1 MGESMDLPIHRL
13 KSLRAI
19 DNFLEETIE
28 EEINN
33 IKEQLKDELKSAI
46 DDEIDELADIRF
58 EEKLKAIGE
67 TYVYDWFRPQIYAR
81 PEFREYS
88 REELPEI
95 IHVVNVKVMGLKE
108 SVIRDLIAKHKA
120 HARPG
125 QLFSPPYWN
134 IRVVDYLSGYHKEK
148 GDELEHR
155 PMTMYITRGGKC
167 FSSEDIE
174 TIGIPEITKRMKEFR
189 VPISRSVYENIC
201 YSNQEEMAE
210 IFEFPGDTNE
220 LMRLRWLVN
229 DSMKLAF
236 QVYKAEQLVKEAD
249 SKMDEANL
257 KLSQAEIL
265 VVTQTIDNESREV
278 NYQQRMIALEAQEAE
293 YRERIA
299 ALYAKEA
306 EYQEHTTTIEAQE
319 DEFENGMEYLDE
331 KEDEYKERIKKLE
344 SKEMQMVLCRSVV
357 RQFISQIAGVI
368 VECNDLMPE
377 KGEDFAKLGMRL
389 DHVTTE
395 LMNLDIN
402 ISEKE
407 EE

>member
-1 MGESMDLPIHRL
+1 MNNSSSSSKNNMGESMELPIHRL

-19 DNFLEETIE
+19 DDILEDTIE
-28 EEINN
+28 TSFEIM
-33 IKEQLKDELKSAI
+33 KDDFKDALKSAI
-46 DDEIDELADIRF
+46 DDEIDELADIRL

-120 HARPG
+120 NARPG

-155 PMTMYITRGGKC
+155 PVTMYITRGGKC

-174 TIGIPEITKRMKEFR
+174 TVGIPEITKRMKEFR

-220 LMRLRWLVN
+220 LMRLRWLAN

-236 QVYKAEQLVKEAD
+236 QVYKAEQLVKEVD

-265 VVTQTIDNESREV
+265 VVTQTIDNESREI

-293 YRERIA
+293 YRERIT
-299 ALYAKEA
+299 ALYAKEV
-306 EYQEHTTTIEAQE
+306 EYQEGITAIEAEE
-319 DEFENGMEYLDE
+319 DGYE
-331 KEDEYKERIKKLE
+331 ERMDKLR

-368 VECNDLMPE
+368 VECNKLIPE
-377 KGEDFAKLGMRL
+377 KGGDFANLGMRL
-389 DHVTTE
+389 HHVTTE

-402 ISEKE
+402 ISEE

>member
-1 MGESMDLPIHRL
+1 MSAMNNSSSSSKNNMGESMELPIHRL

-19 DNFLEETIE
+19 DDILEDTIE
-28 EEINN
+28 TSFEIM
-33 IKEQLKDELKSAI
+33 KDDFKDALKSAI
-46 DDEIDELADIRF
+46 DDEIDELADIRL

-120 HARPG
+120 NARPG

-155 PMTMYITRGGKC
+155 PVTMYITRGGKC

-174 TIGIPEITKRMKEFR
+174 TVGIPEITKRMKEFR

-220 LMRLRWLVN
+220 LMRLRWLAN

-236 QVYKAEQLVKEAD
+236 QVYKAEQLVKEVD

-265 VVTQTIDNESREV
+265 VVTQTIDNESREI

-293 YRERIA
+293 YRERIT
-299 ALYAKEA
+299 ALYAKEV
-306 EYQEHTTTIEAQE
+306 EYQEGITAIEAEE
-319 DEFENGMEYLDE
+319 DGYE
-331 KEDEYKERIKKLE
+331 ERMDKLR

-368 VECNDLMPE
+368 VECNKLIPE
-377 KGEDFAKLGMRL
+377 KGGDFANLGMRL
-389 DHVTTE
+389 HHVTTE

-402 ISEKE
+402 ISEE

>member
-1 MGESMDLPIHRL
+1 MELPIHRL

-19 DNFLEETIE
+19 DDILEDTIE
-28 EEINN
+28 TSFEIM
-33 IKEQLKDELKSAI
+33 KDDFKDALKSAI
-46 DDEIDELADIRF
+46 DDEIDELADIRL

-120 HARPG
+120 NARPG

-155 PMTMYITRGGKC
+155 PVTMYITRGGKC

-174 TIGIPEITKRMKEFR
+174 TVGIPEITKRMKEFR

-220 LMRLRWLVN
+220 LMRLRWLAN

-236 QVYKAEQLVKEAD
+236 QVYKAEQLVKEVD

-265 VVTQTIDNESREV
+265 VVTQTIDNESREI

-293 YRERIA
+293 YRERIT
-299 ALYAKEA
+299 ALYAKEV
-306 EYQEHTTTIEAQE
+306 EYQEGITAIEAEE
-319 DEFENGMEYLDE
+319 DGYE
-331 KEDEYKERIKKLE
+331 ERMDKLR

-368 VECNDLMPE
+368 VECNKLIPE
-377 KGEDFAKLGMRL
+377 KGGDFANLGMRL
-389 DHVTTE
+389 HHVTTE

-402 ISEKE
+402 ISEE